1 MQIAKI
7 LSKRVVLLLLILIN
21 IKSAWDFLAVQW
33 LRLQV
38 SNAGGSGLIPGW
50 GTKSPPTCH
59 MAKKNVKP
67 PPKEYPS

>member
-33 LRLQV
+33 LRLH
-38 SNAGGSGLIPGW
+38 GSPV
-50 GTKSPPTCH
+50 GT
-59 MAKKNVKP
+59 
-67 PPKEYPS
+67 